1 MGKLIAVWG
10 SPGSGKTTFS
20 VKLAEALNSRSK
32 KSAGHKTL
40 VVFTDLTSPVVPVV
54 FPNKKSEDIYSLGS
68 VLVKTDLSPNL
79 GSKRYYI
86 QSAFSMHA
94 EEKVEQE
101 IQSLKRIDDSFKKI
115 IIVKDDIKVRRD
127 DNGFVTMG
135 IFDFLLNEN
144 SLEY

>member
-54 FPNKKSEDIYSLGS
+54 FPNRKSEDIYSLGS
-68 VLVKTDLSPNL
+68 VLVKTDLSPNV
-79 GSKRYYI
+79 I
-86 QSAFSMHA
+86 FSNTITDDTTLFVINILCHT
-94 EEKVEQE
+94 ELLCRK
-101 IQSLKRIDDSFKKI
+101 LRII
-115 IIVKDDIKVRRD
+115 RAINACAV
-127 DNGFVTMG
+127 
-135 IFDFLLNEN
+135 
-144 SLEY
+144 